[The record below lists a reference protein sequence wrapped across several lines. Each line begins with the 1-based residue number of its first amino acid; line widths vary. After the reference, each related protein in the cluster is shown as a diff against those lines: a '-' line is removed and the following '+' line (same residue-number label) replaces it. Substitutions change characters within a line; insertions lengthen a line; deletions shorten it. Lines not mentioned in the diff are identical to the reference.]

1 MTKTVFNSYDPA
13 ELKKLIKEAICE
25 INEENGNHGPNK
37 NEEEF
42 FDQRQA
48 AKFLKITLPTII
60 KWKKTGR
67 IPYYQEGRTVLFKKS
82 ELLDVLR
89 KNENLIK

>member
-1 MTKTVFNSYDPA
+1 MEQTLITSFTSKEIKN
-13 ELKKLIKEAICE
+13 LIKQALIE
-25 INEENGNHGPNK
+25 IKEESVNNRSTHGD
-37 NEEEF
+37 ETF

-48 AKFLKITLPTII
+48 AKFLNISLPTII
-60 KWKKTGR
+60 KWKKTGK

-89 KNENLIK
+89 KNESLLK